1 MTDNPFRARYR
12 QIVPVLAKLIA
23 PACMKSNRWHRC
35 DSCRKLSS
43 GNLLLVTLVFA
54 LLVAAC
60 ASFGPYHANTAD
72 RPFNS
77 VRGPKDGRYQLAFI
91 EFGDQGSPLDNSQRK
106 AALEVIR
113 KAERPLLFVYIH
125 GWQNNANSGDVCR
138 FEHFLDTIS
147 SFPEVTGRNVSVI
160 GVYIAWR
167 GKDLTVPGLN
177 LLTFYSR
184 KAVGG
189 EIARQNSCLATI
201 NELALAAREPS
212 KKIHHCVLIGH
223 SFGALLL
230 GNTISHSIL
239 DASSTGARNTSP
251 WDMAVAFNSA
261 DSSISTRQLL
271 KELDYLYKFDSTR
284 HAYVGRTPGEEEA
297 AVAENRPFLVFLQ
310 SENDQAT
317 GTFFPIGT
325 GFYNTISLRYHW
337 EKVPVPGHH
346 GQKVSE
352 REFYTRTPGNNPY
365 LVNYHVVP
373 LGETTAPPGL
383 KATANRAFEANITRN
398 HPDSSFYTSEHN
410 DGHENRFCHNGKYN
424 PDEARPSTG
433 RELWRRWQ
441 FVYTGNARVPCWIVR
456 VPKDIIWGH
465 GGLWSDN
472 SVAMLAALFRMQ
484 FPLTGAGTVAPP
496 SSLRAPKAPD
506 LQQLNQDTAR

>member
-1 MTDNPFRARYR
+1 MNDTPSRKRYGQGVPIFANLIPTVWIENYR
-12 QIVPVLAKLIA
+12 WYRCGPSPDLRSTRRLFVIV
-23 PACMKSNRWHRC
+23 
-35 DSCRKLSS
+35 
-43 GNLLLVTLVFA
+43 VFTV
-54 LLVAAC
+54 LVAGC
-60 ASFGPYHANTAD
+60 ASFGPYHANTPD
-72 RPFNS
+72 QPFNS
-77 VRGPKDGRYQLAFI
+77 VRGPTGGRYRLAFI

-106 AALEVIR
+106 AALEMIR

-125 GWQNNANSGDVCR
+125 GWLNNANSRDVCR
-138 FEHFLDTIS
+138 FEHFLDTVS
-147 SFPEVTGRNVSVI
+147 SFPEVTGRNANVI

-189 EIARQNSCLATI
+189 EIASQNSCLATI

-212 KKIHHCVLIGH
+212 KKVHHCVLIGH

-261 DSSISTRQLL
+261 DSSIGTRQLL
-271 KELDYLYKFDSTR
+271 KELDYLYRYDSTR
-284 HAYVGRTPGEEEA
+284 HAYVGRSPGEEEGT
-297 AVAENRPFLVFLQ
+297 AVPENRPFLVFLQ

-325 GFYNTISLRYHW
+325 GLYNTISLRYHW
-337 EKVPVPGHH
+337 EKVPVPGHQ
-346 GQKVSE
+346 GEKVSE

-365 LVNYHVVP
+365 LVNYHVVS
-373 LGETTAPPGL
+373 LGETSPPPGL
-383 KATANRAFEANITRN
+383 RATENRAFEANIMRN
-398 HPDSSFYTSEHN
+398 HPNYSFYTSEHN
-410 DGHENRFCHNGKYN
+410 DGHEDRFCRNGSYN
-424 PDEARPSTG
+424 PDEARPPTG

-484 FPLTGAGTVAPP
+484 FPLTGEGKAAPP
-496 SSLRAPKAPD
+496 PLLRAPKAPD
-506 LQQLNQDTAR
+506 LQQLN